1 MTGRTA
7 PSGAWRPPLSLDEYA
22 ERARTRLD
30 PAVWDFIEGG
40 AGDERTLAANRAAF
54 DRVRLRP
61 RVLTGAGEGD
71 PSTTVLGRRWA
82 APVAVAPMAYHTLMH
97 PDGETAT
104 ARAAGAAGLPLV
116 VSTFAGRSFAE
127 IAAVAGSPLWLQVY
141 CFRDRATTRR
151 LVERAADAGF
161 EALMLTA
168 DTPRLGRRLRDL
180 RNGFRLPPHIT
191 PANLPADEADYSS
204 PSEHGRTGLDPSL
217 DWSVI
222 AWLRSVSPLPVL
234 VKGVMTAEDAR
245 CAIAAGADGIVV
257 SNHGGRQLDGT
268 AATLE
273 VLPRIAAAV
282 DGRCALLLDG
292 GVRRGR
298 DVLAA
303 LALGADA
310 VLLGRPVLHG
320 LAVAGA
326 DGAAGVLDLVLDEL
340 SEAMALTGTATAAG
354 ADAAL
359 LAGPEDTTAVRH
371 RRSGAAT
378 TGPEAALLA
387 GPEDTT
393 AVRHRR
399 SGATTTGPEAALL
412 AGPEAP
418 PAAGPEASPAAGPED
433 TVPARHHAPGAA
445 PRDDRR
451 RPPESAAGH
460 DRPRPPEPAAEAAA
474 ETEAAETTEAAGLRK
489 EDLHRSVSDPVLD
502 TMNFLNE
509 ITGRFPDVVSFAP
522 GRPYE
527 EFFDKDEILDHVR
540 RYLDHL
546 AAGGASDEAIR
557 TALYQYGPTAGQ
569 IRGLISDSLR
579 ADEGIDAPPGAIVVT
594 VGAQEGM
601 LLALRALFAGPG
613 DVLLVA
619 SPCYVGITGAAS
631 LLGVPVRPVEERADG
646 LDVADV
652 EAAVLAERARG
663 RRPRAFYVVP
673 DHSNPSGNTLS
684 RRAREELLELAAR
697 HDLLILEDSPYRLVS
712 PGAQLPTL
720 KAMDRTRRVVHLGS
734 YAKSVF
740 PGARVGFVVADQPV
754 RDPSGAESLLADEL
768 AKIKSMVT
776 VNTPAL
782 SQAAVAG
789 ALLACGGRLTE
800 RNAVPAKHYG
810 EALRVTLEQLDRHFP
825 EDVRDRLGIGWNRPS
840 GGFFLT
846 VRVPFP
852 ADNAALLRS
861 AEDHGVIWTPMAYF
875 YPGPGGERSIRL
887 SFSYLSTARIEDGI
901 ARFAAFLRAETERS
915 GATGPTPGRD
925 A

>member
-7 PSGAWRPPLSLDEYA
+7 PSGASRPPLSLDEYA
-22 ERARTRLD
+22 ERARTRLG
-30 PAVWDFIEGG
+30 PEVWDFIEGG
-40 AGDERTLAANRAAF
+40 AGEERTLAANRAAF
-54 DRVRLRP
+54 DRTRLSP
-61 RVLTGAGEGD
+61 RVLTGVGECD
-71 PSTTVLGRRWA
+71 PSTTVLGRRWG

-116 VSTFAGRSFAE
+116 VSTFAGRTFAE
-127 IAAVAGSPLWLQVY
+127 IAAAATSPLWLQVY
-141 CFRDRATTRR
+141 CFRDRDTTRR
-151 LVERAADAGF
+151 LIEHAEAAGF
-161 EALMLTA
+161 EALVLTV

-180 RNGFRLPPHIT
+180 RNDFRLPPHIA

-204 PSEHGRTGLDPSL
+204 PSEHGRTGLDPAL

-222 AWLRSVSPLPVL
+222 AWLRSVSRLPVL

-245 CAIAAGADGIVV
+245 RAIAAGVDGIVV
-257 SNHGGRQLDGT
+257 SNHGGRQLDG
-268 AATLE
+268 APATLD
-273 VLPRIAAAV
+273 VLAPIAAAV

-298 DVLAA
+298 DILGA

-320 LAVAGA
+320 LAVAGGA
-326 DGAAGVLDLVLDEL
+326 GAAGVLGLVLDEL
-340 SEAMALTGTATAAG
+340 SEAMTLTGTATV
-354 ADAAL
+354 ADADASL
-359 LAGPEDTTAVRH
+359 LAGPEDTAAARH
-371 RRSGAAT
+371 RRSG
-378 TGPEAALLA
+378 
-387 GPEDTT
+387 
-393 AVRHRR
+393 
-399 SGATTTGPEAALL
+399 GAPL
-412 AGPEAP
+412 P
-418 PAAGPEASPAAGPED
+418 
-433 TVPARHHAPGAA
+433 
-445 PRDDRR
+445 
-451 RPPESAAGH
+451 
-460 DRPRPPEPAAEAAA
+460 DRPEPTGTATATLHKAN
-474 ETEAAETTEAAGLRK
+474 
-489 EDLHRSVSDPVLD
+489 LHRSVSDPVLD

-527 EFFDKDEILDHVR
+527 EFFDKDEILEHIR

-569 IRGLISDSLR
+569 IRELISDSLR
-579 ADEGIDAPPGAIVVT
+579 ADEGIHAPPGAIVVT

-601 LLALRALFAGPG
+601 LLALRALFADPG

-631 LLGVPVRPVEERADG
+631 LLGVPVHPVEERADG

-652 EAAVLAERARG
+652 EAAVLTERARG

-673 DHSNPSGNTLS
+673 DHSNPSGNTMS

-712 PGAQLPTL
+712 PGIQLPTL
-720 KAMDRTRRVVHLGS
+720 KSMDHARRVIHLGS
-734 YAKSVF
+734 YSKSVF
-740 PGARVGFVVADQPV
+740 PSARVGFVVADQPV
-754 RDPSGAESLLADEL
+754 RDPSGAETLLADEL

-887 SFSYLSTARIEDGI
+887 SFSYLSPAEIEDGI
-901 ARFAAFLRAETERS
+901 ARLAAFLHAEIERP
-915 GATGPTPGRD
+915 GATGPTSGRD
-925 A
+925 T